1 MKETPLLTR
10 RLRDRLGFLF
20 FGVAAGLSG
29 LAAWQH
35 PSVLSVLVALHNALL
50 AGMYLRRYPT
60 VRYDR
65 KGMYLGLL
73 AAALP
78 TASPLPESPGL
89 LLTLLAVL
97 GYGLILWSLVALG
110 GRFGIAPADRGLVTG
125 GPYRLVR
132 HPMYLGELLLRGA
145 LAISAPNL
153 VMALLL
159 TLCLAGIQVL
169 RIRREER
176 VIRGYGKY
184 AEQTRFRLLPGVW

>member
-1 MKETPLLTR
+1 MQALSFTR
-10 RLRDRLGFLF
+10 WWRDRLGFLF

-35 PSVLSVLVALHNALL
+35 PSVLSVLLALHNALL

-65 KGMYLGLL
+65 KGLYLGLL
-73 AAALP
+73 AAVLP
-78 TASPLPESPGL
+78 TASPLPEAPET
-89 LLTLLAVL
+89 LLTFLAGL
-97 GYGLILWSLVALG
+97 GYGLILWSLLTLG
-110 GRFGIAPADRGLVTG
+110 GRFGIAPADRGLVTS

-145 LAISAPNL
+145 LIAGAPEPVL
-153 VMALLL
+153 ALLL
-159 TLCLAGIQVL
+159 CACLALIQVL
-169 RIRREER
+169 RIQREER
-176 VIRGYGKY
+176 VIRGYEAY

>member
-1 MKETPLLTR
+1 MQALSITR
-10 RLRDRLGFLF
+10 WWRDRLGFLF

-35 PSVLSVLVALHNALL
+35 PSLLSVLLALHNLLL

-60 VRYDR
+60 VRYDH
-65 KGMYLGLL
+65 KGLYWGLL
-73 AAALP
+73 AAVLP
-78 TASPLPESPGL
+78 TATPLPEAPGY
-89 LLTLLAVL
+89 LLTILAIL
-97 GYGLILWSLVALG
+97 GYGLILWSLLTLG
-110 GRFGIAPADRGLVTG
+110 GRFGIAPADRGLVTS

-145 LAISAPNL
+145 MAISAPNL

-159 TLCLAGIQVL
+159 TLCLALIQVV

-176 VIRGYGKY
+176 IIRGYNEY
-184 AEQTRFRLLPGVW
+184 ATQTRFCLLPGVW

>member
-1 MKETPLLTR
+1 MKALSFTR
-10 RLRDRLGFLF
+10 WWRDRFGFLF

-35 PSVLSVLVALHNALL
+35 PSVLSVLLALHNALL

-65 KGMYLGLL
+65 KGLMLGLL

-78 TASPLPESPGL
+78 TAAPLPTAPGL
-89 LLTLLAVL
+89 PLTLAALV
-97 GYGLILWSLVALG
+97 GYALILWSLLTLG
-110 GRFGIAPADRGLVTG
+110 GRFGIAPADRGLVTS

-145 LAISAPNL
+145 LAISAPDL

-169 RIRREER
+169 RILREER
-176 VIRGYGKY
+176 VIRGYEAY